1 MVQIVCQND
10 VVTSHPFAYYCQS
23 TLEQIAER
31 DYCRAG
37 WFDERTSCL
46 SLDEYE
52 TAMRTGSNNC
62 TMDAAIGIGN
72 YENNRVTT
80 LRLMLVEL
88 RMGYEN
94 TENLSVSSLD
104 GKINHS
110 RNLLS
115 GCSIDSNNY
124 FIFMENVSAQAKNWA
139 ERKRNEGGVR
149 NSWVMLSVD
158 EFNLLIH
165 FVEDMPY
172 VPKTDLSQLRDG
184 LEYLVAGKK
193 WHDLCEQSDYWR
205 KKALDYK
212 YRYEIAEFESI
223 CVVLLDVWKDVE
235 PDQLGLGDLS
245 DDYIELCITKED
257 LLYLEF

>member
-10 VVTSHPFAYYCQS
+10 IITSHPFACYCQS
-23 TLEQIAER
+23 TLEEIAER
-31 DYCRAG
+31 DYCRCG
-37 WFDERTSCL
+37 WFDKRTCCL

-52 TAMRTGSNNC
+52 VEICKGSNNC
-62 TMDAAIGIGN
+62 TMDAAIGIAN
-72 YENNRVTT
+72 YENNRVTA

-94 TENLSVSSLD
+94 AENLSVSSLD
-104 GKINHS
+104 SKINHS
-110 RNLLS
+110 RSLLL
-115 GCSIDSNNY
+115 GCSIDTNNY
-124 FIFMENVSAQAKNWA
+124 FIFMNNVAAQAKSWA

-149 NSWVMLSVD
+149 NMWVMLSVD
-158 EFNLLIH
+158 EFNHLIH

-172 VPKTDLSQLRDG
+172 VPKTDLVKLRSG
-184 LEYLVAGKK
+184 LESLVVGRK
-193 WHDLCEQSDYWR
+193 WHELSEQSDYWR

-223 CVVLLDVWKDVE
+223 CVVLLDIWKEIDPE
-235 PDQLGLGDLS
+235 QLGLGKLS

-257 LLYLEF
+257 LLYLKS